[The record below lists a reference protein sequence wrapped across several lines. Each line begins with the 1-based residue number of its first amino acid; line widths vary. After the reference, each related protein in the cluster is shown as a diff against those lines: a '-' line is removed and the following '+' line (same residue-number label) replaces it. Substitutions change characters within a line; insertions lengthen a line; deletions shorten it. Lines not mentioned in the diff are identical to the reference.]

1 MWKKE
6 NVQELTFLQESW
18 DLTAC
23 TGRSDTPKGRLA
35 KNYVPLSAQWCEA
48 EGILLELSVILFS

>member
-6 NVQELTFLQESW
+6 NAQDLTFLQESW

-23 TGRSDTPKGRLA
+23 TPRSDTPKGRA
-35 KNYVPLSAQWCEA
+35 
-48 EGILLELSVILFS
+48 G